1 MSRPEDYAVK
11 KTVWRSGRKNPYGDE
26 LVVAEGTVN
35 NKQAFIMAWEVKA
48 ERPETVSWNGKV
60 SYFPRMHWIDEIP
73 ADHIKVYNY
82 LDNDEYH
89 IKNDKHYKVIDG
101 DVYIKFTVDED
112 NQLHHPTFTNVKY
125 NPSAKTKA
133 INYVKWFNENQKQLD
148 EHGRLLSTSK
158 QARKRR
164 RRRLRNRAEQD
175 LERINTTND

>member
-1 MSRPEDYAVK
+1 MSRPEDYAIK

-35 NKQAFIMAWEVKA
+35 TKQAFIMAWEVTA
-48 ERPETVSWNGKV
+48 DRPETVSWNGKV

-73 ADHIKVYNY
+73 VDHIKIYNY
-82 LDNDEYH
+82 LDNSEYH

-101 DVYIKFTVDED
+101 DVYVKFTVDE
-112 NQLHHPTFTNVKY
+112 NNKLYHPTFTNITY

-148 EHGRLLSTSK
+148 TYNRLLSTSK

-164 RRRLRNRAEQD
+164 RRRARQTA
-175 LERINTTND
+175 ERINTTND